1 MEKKSKAVAAL
12 ACAALLVLIGA
23 GCVRCTM
30 VHSMQQDPVE
40 RGQEEGA
47 ADEADAAKDSLEKL
61 LGTKWTSKDGKATL
75 SIINGAFVERAVDEE
90 KVTYWEPE
98 NAKADGGGGFS
109 ESVWVSDSITSAQT
123 PSMVRVDAVE
133 NGGLAITCDSFK
145 ISATYLI
152 DAPEDV
158 ELAISGNIDHLATLA
173 GVEKDGIVGCLQDFV
188 RSRSPYAKTATWDGE
203 VYIDANDN
211 KTSSTFTLDDPNG
224 TIVTIVVDGAAG
236 KISAM

>member
-30 VHSMQQDPVE
+30 VHSAQQDPVE
-40 RGQEEGA
+40 QGQGEGA
-47 ADEADAAKDSLEKL
+47 VDEADAAEGGLEKL
-61 LGTKWTSKDGKATL
+61 LGTKWTSEDGKATL

-98 NAKADGGGGFS
+98 NAKADDGGFS

-123 PSMVRVDAVE
+123 PSVVRVDATE
-133 NGGLAITCDSFK
+133 NGGMAITCDSFK
-145 ISATYLI
+145 ISGTYLI
-152 DAPEDV
+152 DATEDV
-158 ELAISGNIDHLATLA
+158 ELAISGNIDYLATLA
-173 GVEKDGIVGCLQDFV
+173 GVEKDSIAGCLRDFV
-188 RSRSPYAKTATWDGE
+188 SSRSPYAKTATWDGE
-203 VYIDANDN
+203 VYIDANAN
-211 KTSSTFTLDDPNG
+211 KTSSTFTLDDPNR
-224 TIVTIVVDGAAG
+224 TIVTIVVDGSAG

>member
-1 MEKKSKAVAAL
+1 MEKKSRAMAAL
-12 ACAALLVLIGA
+12 ACAALLVLIGS

-30 VHSMQQDPVE
+30 VHGTQQDPAE
-40 RGQEEGA
+40 QGQEEGTADDA
-47 ADEADAAKDSLEKL
+47 AAAKDSLEKL

-75 SIINGAFVERAVDEE
+75 SIMNGAFVERAAGEE

-98 NAKADGGGGFS
+98 NAKADGGGFS
-109 ESVWVSDSITSAQT
+109 ESVWASDSITSAQT
-123 PSMVRVDAVE
+123 PSVVRVDATE
-133 NGGLAITCDSFK
+133 NGGMAITCDSFK

-158 ELAISGNIDHLATLA
+158 ELAISGDIDYLAALA
-173 GVEKDGIVGCLQDFV
+173 GAEKDGIVGCLQDFA

-203 VYIDANDN
+203 VYIDANAN

-224 TIVTIVVDGAAG
+224 TIATIVIDGTSG

>member
-1 MEKKSKAVAAL
+1 MEKKSKAMAAL
-12 ACAALLVLIGA
+12 ACAALLVLIGS

-30 VHSMQQDPVE
+30 VHSTQQDPAE
-40 RGQEEGA
+40 QGQEEGA

-75 SIINGAFVERAVDEE
+75 SIMNGAFVERAAGEE

-98 NAKADGGGGFS
+98 NAKADGGGFS
-109 ESVWVSDSITSAQT
+109 ESVWASDSITSAQT
-123 PSMVRVDAVE
+123 PSMVRVDATE
-133 NGGLAITCDSFK
+133 NGGMAITCDSFK

-152 DAPEDV
+152 DAPEDA
-158 ELAISGNIDHLATLA
+158 ELAISGNIDYLAALA
-173 GVEKDGIVGCLQDFV
+173 GVEKDGIVGCLQDFT

-203 VYIDANDN
+203 VYIDANAN

-224 TIVTIVVDGAAG
+224 TIATIVIDGTSG

>member
-1 MEKKSKAVAAL
+1 MEKKSKAMVAL
-12 ACAALLVLIGA
+12 ASAALLVLIGA
-23 GCVRCTM
+23 GCARCTM
-30 VHSMQQDPVE
+30 VHSTQQDPVE
-40 RGQEEGA
+40 QGQGEGA
-47 ADEADAAKDSLEKL
+47 VDEADVAKGSLEKL

-75 SIINGAFVERAVDEE
+75 SIMNGAFVERAVDEE

-98 NAKADGGGGFS
+98 NAKADGGGFS
-109 ESVWVSDSITSAQT
+109 ESIWVSDSITSAQT
-123 PSMVRVDAVE
+123 PSMVRVDATE
-133 NGGLAITCDSFK
+133 NGGMAITCDSFK

-158 ELAISGNIDHLATLA
+158 ELAISGNVDYLATLA
-173 GVEKDGIVGCLQDFV
+173 GVEKDSIVGCLQDFV

-203 VYIDANDN
+203 VYIDANAN

-236 KISAM
+236 EISAM

>member
-1 MEKKSKAVAAL
+1 MEKKSRAMAAL
-12 ACAALLVLIGA
+12 ACAALLVLIGS

-30 VHSMQQDPVE
+30 VHGTQQDPAE
-40 RGQEEGA
+40 QGQEEGTADDA
-47 ADEADAAKDSLEKL
+47 AAAKDSLEKL
-61 LGTKWTSKDGKATL
+61 LGTKWTSKDGKASL
-75 SIINGAFVERAVDEE
+75 SIMNGAFVERAAGEE

-98 NAKADGGGGFS
+98 NAKADGGGFS
-109 ESVWVSDSITSAQT
+109 ESVWASDSITSAQT
-123 PSMVRVDAVE
+123 PSVVRVDATE
-133 NGGLAITCDSFK
+133 NGGMAITCDSFK

-158 ELAISGNIDHLATLA
+158 ELAISGNIDYLAALA
-173 GVEKDGIVGCLQDFV
+173 GVEKDGIVGCLQDFA

-203 VYIDANDN
+203 VYIDANAN

-224 TIVTIVVDGAAG
+224 TIATIVIDGTSG

>member
-1 MEKKSKAVAAL
+1 MEKKSRAMAAL
-12 ACAALLVLIGA
+12 ACAALLVLIGS

-30 VHSMQQDPVE
+30 VHGTQQDPAE
-40 RGQEEGA
+40 QGQEEGTADDA
-47 ADEADAAKDSLEKL
+47 AAAKDSLEKL

-75 SIINGAFVERAVDEE
+75 SIMNGAFVERAAGEE
-90 KVTYWEPE
+90 KVTYWEPG
-98 NAKADGGGGFS
+98 NAKADGGGFS
-109 ESVWVSDSITSAQT
+109 ESVWASDSITSAQT
-123 PSMVRVDAVE
+123 PSVVRVDATE
-133 NGGLAITCDSFK
+133 NGGMAITCDSFK

-158 ELAISGNIDHLATLA
+158 ELAISGNIDYLAALA
-173 GVEKDGIVGCLQDFV
+173 GVEKDGIVGCLQDFA

-203 VYIDANDN
+203 VYIDANAN

-224 TIVTIVVDGAAG
+224 TIATIVIDGTSG

>member
-1 MEKKSKAVAAL
+1 MEKKSKAMAAL
-12 ACAALLVLIGA
+12 ACAVLLVLVGS

-30 VHSMQQDPVE
+30 VHSTQQDPVE
-40 RGQEEGA
+40 QSQEEGT
-47 ADEADAAKDSLEKL
+47 ADDVAAAKDSLENL

-75 SIINGAFVERAVDEE
+75 SIMNGAFVERAAGEE

-98 NAKADGGGGFS
+98 NVKADGGGFS
-109 ESVWVSDSITSAQT
+109 ESVWASDSITSAQT
-123 PSMVRVDAVE
+123 PSVVRVDATE
-133 NGGLAITCDSFK
+133 NGGMAITCDSFK

-158 ELAISGNIDHLATLA
+158 ELAISGNIDYLATLA
-173 GVEKDGIVGCLQDFV
+173 GVEKDGIVSCLQDFV

-203 VYIDANDN
+203 VYIDVNAN

-224 TIVTIVVDGAAG
+224 TIATIVIDGTSG

>member
-1 MEKKSKAVAAL
+1 MEKKSKAMAAL

-30 VHSMQQDPVE
+30 VHGTQQDPVE
-40 RGQEEGA
+40 QGQEEGA
-47 ADEADAAKDSLEKL
+47 ADEADTAMDSLEKL
-61 LGTKWTSKDGKATL
+61 LGTKWTSEDGKATL

-98 NAKADGGGGFS
+98 NAKADDGGFS

-133 NGGLAITCDSFK
+133 NGGMAITCDSFK

-158 ELAISGNIDHLATLA
+158 ELAISGNIDYLATLA
-173 GVEKDGIVGCLQDFV
+173 GVEKDSIAGCLRDFV
-188 RSRSPYAKTATWDGE
+188 SSRSPYAKTATWDGE
-203 VYIDANDN
+203 VYIDANAN

-224 TIVTIVVDGAAG
+224 TIVTIVVDGTAG
-236 KISAM
+236 EISAM

>member
-30 VHSMQQDPVE
+30 VHSAQQDPVE
-40 RGQEEGA
+40 QGQGEDA
-47 ADEADAAKDSLEKL
+47 ADEADAAKGSLEKL

-75 SIINGAFVERAVDEE
+75 SIMNGAFVERDVDEE
-90 KVTYWEPE
+90 KVTYWEPD
-98 NAKADGGGGFS
+98 NTKSDDYGFS

-123 PSMVRVDAVE
+123 PSVVRVDATE
-133 NGGLAITCDSFK
+133 NGGMAITCDSFK

-158 ELAISGNIDHLATLA
+158 ELAISGNIDYLATLA
-173 GVEKDGIVGCLQDFV
+173 GAEKDGIVSCLQDFV

-203 VYIDANDN
+203 VYIDANAN

-224 TIVTIVVDGAAG
+224 TIATIVIDGTSG

>member
-1 MEKKSKAVAAL
+1 MEKRSKAMSAL
-12 ACAALLVLIGA
+12 ACAALLVLIGS

-30 VHSMQQDPVE
+30 VHSTQQDPVE
-40 RGQEEGA
+40 QGQEVGA
-47 ADEADAAKDSLEKL
+47 ADEADAAKDGLEKL

-75 SIINGAFVERAVDEE
+75 SIMNGAFVERAAGEE

-98 NAKADGGGGFS
+98 NAKADDDGS
-109 ESVWVSDSITSAQT
+109 ESVWASDSITSAQT
-123 PSMVRVDAVE
+123 PSVVRVDATE
-133 NGGLAITCDSFK
+133 NGGMAITCDSFK

-158 ELAISGNIDHLATLA
+158 ELAISGDIDYLAALA
-173 GVEKDGIVGCLQDFV
+173 GVEKDGIVGCLQDFA

-203 VYIDANDN
+203 VYIDANAN

-224 TIVTIVVDGAAG
+224 TIATIVIDGTSG

>member
-1 MEKKSKAVAAL
+1 MEKKSRAMAAL
-12 ACAALLVLIGA
+12 ACAALLVLIGS

-30 VHSMQQDPVE
+30 VHGTQQDPAE
-40 RGQEEGA
+40 QGQEEGTADDA
-47 ADEADAAKDSLEKL
+47 AAAKDSLEKL

-75 SIINGAFVERAVDEE
+75 SIMNGAFVERAAGEE

-98 NAKADGGGGFS
+98 NAKADGGGFS
-109 ESVWVSDSITSAQT
+109 ESVWASDSITSAQT
-123 PSMVRVDAVE
+123 PSVVRVDATE
-133 NGGLAITCDSFK
+133 NGGMAITCDSFK

-158 ELAISGNIDHLATLA
+158 ELAISGNIDYLAALA
-173 GVEKDGIVGCLQDFV
+173 GVDKDGIVGCLQDFA

-203 VYIDANDN
+203 VYIDANAN

-224 TIVTIVVDGAAG
+224 TIATIVIDGTSG

>member
-1 MEKKSKAVAAL
+1 MEKKSKAMAAL

-30 VHSMQQDPVE
+30 VHGPQQDSAE
-40 RGQEEGA
+40 KGQGEGA
-47 ADEADAAKDSLEKL
+47 ADDAAKDSLENL

-75 SIINGAFVERAVDEE
+75 SIMNGAFVERAAGEE

-98 NAKADGGGGFS
+98 NAKADEGGFS
-109 ESVWVSDSITSAQT
+109 ESVWASDSITSAQT
-123 PSMVRVDAVE
+123 PSVVRVDATE
-133 NGGLAITCDSFK
+133 NGGMAITCDSFK

-158 ELAISGNIDHLATLA
+158 ELAISGDIDYLAALA
-173 GVEKDGIVGCLQDFV
+173 GVEKDGIVGCLQDFA
-188 RSRSPYAKTATWDGE
+188 RSRSPYAKTAAWDGE
-203 VYIDANDN
+203 VYIDANAN

-224 TIVTIVVDGAAG
+224 TIVTIVVDGTSG

>member
-1 MEKKSKAVAAL
+1 MEKKSKAMAAL
-12 ACAALLVLIGA
+12 ACAALLVLIGS

-30 VHSMQQDPVE
+30 VHSMQQDPAE
-40 RGQEEGA
+40 QGQEEGA
-47 ADEADAAKDSLEKL
+47 ADEADAAKNSLEKL

-75 SIINGAFVERAVDEE
+75 SIMNGAFVERAAGEE

-98 NAKADGGGGFS
+98 NAKADEGGFS
-109 ESVWVSDSITSAQT
+109 ESVWASDSITSAQT
-123 PSMVRVDAVE
+123 PSVVRVDATE
-133 NGGLAITCDSFK
+133 NGGMAITCDSFK

-152 DAPEDV
+152 DAPEDA
-158 ELAISGNIDHLATLA
+158 ELAISGNIEYLAALA
-173 GVEKDGIVGCLQDFV
+173 GVEKDGIVGCLQDFA

-203 VYIDANDN
+203 VYIDANAN

-224 TIVTIVVDGAAG
+224 TIATIVIDGTSG

>member
-1 MEKKSKAVAAL
+1 MEKKSKVMAAL

-23 GCVRCTM
+23 GCARCTM
-30 VHSMQQDPVE
+30 VHSTQQDPVE
-40 RGQEEGA
+40 QGQGEGA
-47 ADEADAAKDSLEKL
+47 ADEADVAKGSLEKL

-75 SIINGAFVERAVDEE
+75 SIMNGAFVERAVDEE

-98 NAKADGGGGFS
+98 NAKADDGGFS
-109 ESVWVSDSITSAQT
+109 ESIWVSDSITSAQT
-123 PSMVRVDAVE
+123 PSVVRVDATE
-133 NGGLAITCDSFK
+133 NGGIAITCDSFK

-158 ELAISGNIDHLATLA
+158 ELAISGNVNYLATLA
-173 GVEKDGIVGCLQDFV
+173 GVEKDSIVGCLQDFA
-188 RSRSPYAKTATWDGE
+188 RSRSPYAKTAAWDGE
-203 VYIDANDN
+203 VYIDANAN

-224 TIVTIVVDGAAG
+224 TIVTIVVDGTSG

>member
-1 MEKKSKAVAAL
+1 MEKKSKAMAAL
-12 ACAALLVLIGA
+12 ACAALLVLIGS

-30 VHSMQQDPVE
+30 VHSTQQGPVE
-40 RGQEEGA
+40 QNQEEGA
-47 ADEADAAKDSLEKL
+47 ADEADAAKNSLEKL

-75 SIINGAFVERAVDEE
+75 SIMNGAFVERAVDEE

-98 NAKADGGGGFS
+98 NAKADGGGFS
-109 ESVWVSDSITSAQT
+109 ESVWASDSITSAQT
-123 PSMVRVDAVE
+123 SSVVRVDATE
-133 NGGLAITCDSFK
+133 NGGMAITCDSFK

-158 ELAISGNIDHLATLA
+158 ELAISGDIDCLATLA
-173 GVEKDGIVGCLQDFV
+173 GVEKDGIVSCLQDFV

-203 VYIDANDN
+203 VYIDANAN

-224 TIVTIVVDGAAG
+224 TIATIVIDGTSG

>member
-1 MEKKSKAVAAL
+1 MEKKSKAMAAL
-12 ACAALLVLIGA
+12 ACAALLVLVGS

-30 VHSMQQDPVE
+30 VHSTQQDPVE
-40 RGQEEGA
+40 QSQEEGA
-47 ADEADAAKDSLEKL
+47 ADDAASAKDSLENL

-75 SIINGAFVERAVDEE
+75 SIMNDAFVERAAGEE

-98 NAKADGGGGFS
+98 NVKADGDGFS
-109 ESVWVSDSITSAQT
+109 ESVWASDSITSAQT
-123 PSMVRVDAVE
+123 PSVVRVDATE
-133 NGGLAITCDSFK
+133 NGGMAITCDSFK

-158 ELAISGNIDHLATLA
+158 ELTISGDIDYLATLA
-173 GVEKDGIVGCLQDFV
+173 GVEKDGIVSCLQDFV

-203 VYIDANDN
+203 VYIDANAN

-224 TIVTIVVDGAAG
+224 IIATIVIDGTSG

>member
-30 VHSMQQDPVE
+30 VHSAQQDPVE
-40 RGQEEGA
+40 QGQGEGA
-47 ADEADAAKDSLEKL
+47 VDEADAAEGGLEKL
-61 LGTKWTSKDGKATL
+61 LGTKWTSMDGRATL

-98 NAKADGGGGFS
+98 NAKADDGGFS

-123 PSMVRVDAVE
+123 PSVVRVDATE
-133 NGGLAITCDSFK
+133 NGGMAITCDSFK

-158 ELAISGNIDHLATLA
+158 ELAISGNIDYLATLA
-173 GVEKDGIVGCLQDFV
+173 GVEKDGIVGCLRDFV
-188 RSRSPYAKTATWDGE
+188 SSRSPYAKTATWDGE
-203 VYIDANDN
+203 VYIDANAN
-211 KTSSTFTLDDPNG
+211 KTSSTFTLDDPNR
-224 TIVTIVVDGAAG
+224 TIVTIVVDGSAG

>member
-30 VHSMQQDPVE
+30 VHSTQQDPVE
-40 RGQEEGA
+40 QGQGESA
-47 ADEADAAKDSLEKL
+47 VDEADVAKDSLEKL

-90 KVTYWEPE
+90 KVTYWAPE
-98 NAKADGGGGFS
+98 NAKSDDGGFS

-123 PSMVRVDAVE
+123 PSMVRVDATE
-133 NGGLAITCDSFK
+133 NGGMAITCDSFK

-158 ELAISGNIDHLATLA
+158 ELAISGNIDYLATLA
-173 GVEKDGIVGCLQDFV
+173 GVEKDGIVGCLQNFV
-188 RSRSPYAKTATWDGE
+188 RTRSPYAKTATWDGE
-203 VYIDANDN
+203 VYIDANAN

>member
-1 MEKKSKAVAAL
+1 MEKKSKAMAAL
-12 ACAALLVLIGA
+12 ACAALLVLVGS

-30 VHSMQQDPVE
+30 VHSTQQDPVE
-40 RGQEEGA
+40 QSQEEGT
-47 ADEADAAKDSLEKL
+47 ADDVAAAKDSLENL
-61 LGTKWTSKDGKATL
+61 LGTKWTSKDGEATL
-75 SIINGAFVERAVDEE
+75 SIMSGAFVERAAGEE

-98 NAKADGGGGFS
+98 NVKADGGGFS
-109 ESVWVSDSITSAQT
+109 ESVWASDSITSAQT
-123 PSMVRVDAVE
+123 PSVVRVDATE
-133 NGGLAITCDSFK
+133 NGGMAITCDSFK

-158 ELAISGNIDHLATLA
+158 ELAISGNIDYLATLA
-173 GVEKDGIVGCLQDFV
+173 DVEKDGIVSCLQDFV

-203 VYIDANDN
+203 VYIDANAN

-224 TIVTIVVDGAAG
+224 TIATIVIDGTSG

>member
-1 MEKKSKAVAAL
+1 MEKKSKAMAAL

-23 GCVRCTM
+23 GCARCTM
-30 VHSMQQDPVE
+30 VHSTQQDPVE
-40 RGQEEGA
+40 QGQGEGA
-47 ADEADAAKDSLEKL
+47 VDEADVAKGSLEKL

-75 SIINGAFVERAVDEE
+75 SIMNGAFVERAVDEE

-98 NAKADGGGGFS
+98 NAKADDGGFS
-109 ESVWVSDSITSAQT
+109 ESIWVSDSITSAQT
-123 PSMVRVDAVE
+123 PSMVRVDATE
-133 NGGLAITCDSFK
+133 NGGMAITCDSFK

-158 ELAISGNIDHLATLA
+158 ELAISGNVDYLATLA

-188 RSRSPYAKTATWDGE
+188 RSKSPYAKTATWDGE
-203 VYIDANDN
+203 VYIDANAD

-236 KISAM
+236 EISAM

>member
-1 MEKKSKAVAAL
+1 MEKKSKAMAAL
-12 ACAALLVLIGA
+12 ACAALLVLVGS

-30 VHSMQQDPVE
+30 VHSTQQDPVE
-40 RGQEEGA
+40 QSQEEGTTDDVA
-47 ADEADAAKDSLEKL
+47 AAKDSLENL

-75 SIINGAFVERAVDEE
+75 SIMNGAFVERAAGEE

-98 NAKADGGGGFS
+98 NVKADGGGFS
-109 ESVWVSDSITSAQT
+109 ESVWASDSITSAQT
-123 PSMVRVDAVE
+123 PSVVRVDATE
-133 NGGLAITCDSFK
+133 NGGMAITCDSFK

-158 ELAISGNIDHLATLA
+158 ELAISGNIDYLATLA
-173 GVEKDGIVGCLQDFV
+173 GVKKDGIVSCLQDFV

-203 VYIDANDN
+203 VYIDANAN

-224 TIVTIVVDGAAG
+224 TIATIVIDGTSG

>member
-1 MEKKSKAVAAL
+1 MEKKSKAMAAL

-23 GCVRCTM
+23 GCARCTM
-30 VHSMQQDPVE
+30 VHSTQQDPVE
-40 RGQEEGA
+40 QGQGEGA
-47 ADEADAAKDSLEKL
+47 VDEADVAKGSLEKL

-75 SIINGAFVERAVDEE
+75 SIMNGAFVERAVDEE

-98 NAKADGGGGFS
+98 NAKADDGGFS
-109 ESVWVSDSITSAQT
+109 ESIWVSDSITSAQT
-123 PSMVRVDAVE
+123 PSMVRVDATE
-133 NGGLAITCDSFK
+133 NGGMAITCDSFK

-158 ELAISGNIDHLATLA
+158 ELAISGNVDYLAILA

-188 RSRSPYAKTATWDGE
+188 RSKSPYAKTATWDGE
-203 VYIDANDN
+203 VYIDANAD

-236 KISAM
+236 EISAM

>member
-1 MEKKSKAVAAL
+1 MERKSKAMAAL
-12 ACAALLVLIGA
+12 ACAALLVLIGS

-30 VHSMQQDPVE
+30 VHSTQQDPVE
-40 RGQEEGA
+40 QSQEEGA
-47 ADEADAAKDSLEKL
+47 ADEADAAKNSLEKL

-75 SIINGAFVERAVDEE
+75 SIMNGAFVERAAGEE

-98 NAKADGGGGFS
+98 NVKADGGGFT
-109 ESVWVSDSITSAQT
+109 ESVWASDSITSAQT
-123 PSMVRVDAVE
+123 PSVVRVDATE
-133 NGGLAITCDSFK
+133 NGGMAITCDSFK

-152 DAPEDV
+152 DAPEDA
-158 ELAISGNIDHLATLA
+158 ELAISGDIDYLATLA
-173 GVEKDGIVGCLQDFV
+173 GVEKDGIVSRLQDFA

-203 VYIDANDN
+203 VYIDANAN

-224 TIVTIVVDGAAG
+224 TIVTIVIDGTSG

>member
-1 MEKKSKAVAAL
+1 MEKKSKAAAAL

-30 VHSMQQDPVE
+30 VHGTQQDPVE
-40 RGQEEGA
+40 QGQGEGA
-47 ADEADAAKDSLEKL
+47 VDEADAAEGGLEKL
-61 LGTKWTSKDGKATL
+61 LGTKWTSEDGKATL

-98 NAKADGGGGFS
+98 NAKADDGGFS
-109 ESVWVSDSITSAQT
+109 ESVWVSNSITSAQT

-133 NGGLAITCDSFK
+133 DGGMAITCDSFK

-158 ELAISGNIDHLATLA
+158 ELAISGNIDYLATLTS
-173 GVEKDGIVGCLQDFV
+173 VEKDDIVGCLQDFV

-224 TIVTIVVDGAAG
+224 TIVTIVIDGAAG
-236 KISAM
+236 EISAM

>member
-30 VHSMQQDPVE
+30 VHSTQQDPVE
-40 RGQEEGA
+40 QGQGEGA
-47 ADEADAAKDSLEKL
+47 ADEADVAKDSLEKL

-75 SIINGAFVERAVDEE
+75 SIINGAFVERAADEE

-98 NAKADGGGGFS
+98 NAKADDGGFS

-123 PSMVRVDAVE
+123 PSMVRVDATE
-133 NGGLAITCDSFK
+133 NGGMAIACDSFK

-158 ELAISGNIDHLATLA
+158 ELAISGDIDCLATLA
-173 GVEKDGIVGCLQDFV
+173 GVEKDGIVGCLRDFV
-188 RSRSPYAKTATWDGE
+188 GTRSPYAKTATWDGE
-203 VYIDANDN
+203 VYIDANAN
-211 KTSSTFTLDDPNG
+211 RTSSTFTLDDPNG